1 MDVSLTFW
9 IAGLAI
15 VGGYINP
22 LRTYTK
28 RTLHKQLFFNDF
40 YFIFSC
46 LIFACHQAQSLM
58 NFYRATRPKAHAI

>member
-15 VGGYINP
+15 VGGYIKP

-28 RTLHKQLFFNDF
+28 QTLHKQLFLNDF

-46 LIFACHQAQSLM
+46 LIFAYHQA
-58 NFYRATRPKAHAI
+58 